1 MPPPRLV
8 RLANGIALDVWE
20 EGPADAPALIFLHG
34 FPESLRAWR
43 HQIAHLS
50 PRFRCIAPDQRGYGR
65 SSRPAGV
72 ADYALP
78 LLAGDIIALA
88 DALGLPRFGLI
99 AHDWGA
105 MVAWALAHR
114 HPARLTHL
122 AIANGPH
129 PAIFQRR
136 LWCDDAQRR
145 ASQYIRALR
154 DPAADVLIAQQGLG
168 ALLAQHFDAS
178 AFKAMERP
186 EIAALFARWAE
197 PGAALAML
205 NWYRAAPVDVPE
217 LDSPLALPADGQAPV
232 IAPLPF
238 AVQIIW
244 GLEDAALPSGN
255 YEGLADFCP
264 ELTITPIAGAGHFT
278 PWQAPAEVN
287 AALDAFLG

>member
-1 MPPPRLV
+1 MGTPRSVYNFDLPRLPAGDLVTVTGYGIPIEVPV
-8 RLANGIALDVWE
+8 RNTGDDALAMWSEKTEDAHDVFDHNTVQTPVLANGIALDVWE

-168 ALLAQHFDAS
+168 ALLA
-178 AFKAMERP
+178 
-186 EIAALFARWAE
+186 
-197 PGAALAML
+197 
-205 NWYRAAPVDVPE
+205 
-217 LDSPLALPADGQAPV
+217 
-232 IAPLPF
+232 
-238 AVQIIW
+238 
-244 GLEDAALPSGN
+244 
-255 YEGLADFCP
+255 
-264 ELTITPIAGAGHFT
+264 
-278 PWQAPAEVN
+278 
-287 AALDAFLG
+287 